1 MTVGDLI
8 TVHEGFYR
16 FGTGPLLMRITA
28 VLNRR
33 MVEGAL
39 WVELSGQD
47 VRPDG
52 STDLR
57 QRFALV
63 RADRT
68 VVVGR

>member
-8 TVHEGFYR
+8 TVHEAFYR

-33 MVEGAL
+33 MVEGSL
-39 WVELSGQD
+39 WVELSGQG
-47 VRPDG
+47 VRLDG
-52 STDLR
+52 SIDSR

-63 RADRT
+63 RLDRT